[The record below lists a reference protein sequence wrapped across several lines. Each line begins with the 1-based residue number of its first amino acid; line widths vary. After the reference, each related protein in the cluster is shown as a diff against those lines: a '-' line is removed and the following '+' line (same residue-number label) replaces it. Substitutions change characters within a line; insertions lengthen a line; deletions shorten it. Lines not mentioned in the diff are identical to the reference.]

1 MGEVS
6 FDAKGKGKVSVDA
19 KGKGKV
25 SVDTKRKGTAGDK
38 GQGTDGDKVQGKV
51 IEIDDEDF
59 DAILDEV
66 EREER
71 EEREAEMVRKGK
83 GKETGGRSAEET
95 DSEDNDFVVCGDDE
109 GYELDDVLSDHS
121 VDRDAEWCGIE
132 SYQITKIN
140 YCHTCSSSFKVKQ
153 LNSTWLAKRYVEDFR
168 SDPKKD
174 VDGFRNFVAR
184 ETKLD
189 VLRHQ
194 AYRAKVM
201 AQKLIEGSTEEQYNL
216 IWDYV
221 RALKDRNPGSTVKI
235 CVDQGAD
242 GRNKFSKLYVC
253 FKALKTG
260 FLAGCRP
267 FICVD
272 GTFLKGPHGRV
283 LLTAVSVDPNN
294 QIYPIAYAVVTTE
307 STETWS

>member
-1 MGEVS
+1 M
-6 FDAKGKGKVSVDA
+6 
-19 KGKGKV
+19 
-25 SVDTKRKGTAGDK
+25 
-38 GQGTDGDKVQGKV
+38 
-51 IEIDDEDF
+51 
-59 DAILDEV
+59 
-66 EREER
+66 EER

-95 DSEDNDFVVCGDDE
+95 DFEDSDFVVCGDDE
-109 GYELDDVLSDHS
+109 G
-121 VDRDAEWCGIE
+121 
-132 SYQITKIN
+132 
-140 YCHTCSSSFKVKQ
+140 FKVKQ

-189 VLRHQ
+189 VSRHQ
-194 AYRAKVM
+194 AYRAKVK

-216 IWDYV
+216 IWDYA

-242 GRNKFSKLYVC
+242 GRNKFNMLYVC

-267 FICVD
+267 FIGVD
-272 GTFLKGPHGRV
+272 VTFLKGPHGGV

-294 QIYPIAYAVVTTE
+294 
-307 STETWS
+307 